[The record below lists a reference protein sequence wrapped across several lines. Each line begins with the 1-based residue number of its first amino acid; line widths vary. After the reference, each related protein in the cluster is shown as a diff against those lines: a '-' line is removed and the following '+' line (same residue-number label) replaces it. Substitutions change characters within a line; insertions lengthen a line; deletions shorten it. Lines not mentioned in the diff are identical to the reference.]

1 MSYVKSVSGS
11 DYRFLV
17 RGVMLYHTCPWLNL
31 LNGPLMFKRRYVTLL
46 PLFVL
51 LAACSS
57 KPKPTETDTTTG
69 TPSGGFLLEPQH
81 NVMQMGGDFANNPNA
96 QQFIDKM
103 VNKHGFDR
111 QQLQEILS
119 QAKRLD
125 SVLRL
130 MDNQAPTTSVK
141 PPSGPNG
148 AWLRYR
154 KKFITPDNVQNGVV
168 FWNQYEDALN
178 RAWQVYG
185 VPPEIIVG
193 IIGVETRW
201 GRVMGKTRILD
212 ALATL
217 SFNYPRRA
225 EYFSGELETF
235 LLMARDEQDDP
246 LNLKGSFAG
255 AMGYGQFMPSSYKQY
270 AVDFS
275 GDGHINLWDPVDAI
289 GSVANYFKA
298 HGWVKG
304 DQVAVM
310 ANGQAPG
317 LPNGFKTKYSISQ
330 LAAAGLTPQQPLG
343 NHQQAS
349 LLRLDVGTGYQ
360 YWYGLPNFYTITR
373 YNHSTHYAMAVWQLG
388 QAVALARS
396 EPVCGGGRNSVC
408 TEDYSGGLVTGEG
421 FQIS

>member
-17 RGVMLYHTCPWLNL
+17 LGVMLYHTCPWLNL

-388 QAVALARS
+388 QAVALAR
-396 EPVCGGGRNSVC
+396 V
-408 TEDYSGGLVTGEG
+408 
-421 FQIS
+421 Q

>member
-17 RGVMLYHTCPWLNL
+17 RGGMLYHTCPWLNL

-57 KPKPTETDTTTG
+57 KPKPTETETTTG

-96 QQFIDKM
+96 QQFIDRM

-111 QQLQEILS
+111 QQLQEIIS

-388 QAVALARS
+388 QAVALAR
-396 EPVCGGGRNSVC
+396 V
-408 TEDYSGGLVTGEG
+408 
-421 FQIS
+421 Q

>member
-57 KPKPTETDTTTG
+57 KPKPTETETTTG

-317 LPNGFKTKYSISQ
+317 LPNGFKTRYSISQ

-373 YNHSTHYAMAVWQLG
+373 YNHSTHYAMSVWQLG
-388 QAVALARS
+388 QAVALAR
-396 EPVCGGGRNSVC
+396 V
-408 TEDYSGGLVTGEG
+408 
-421 FQIS
+421 Q

>member
-168 FWNQYEDALN
+168 FWNQYGDALN

-388 QAVALARS
+388 QAVALAR
-396 EPVCGGGRNSVC
+396 V
-408 TEDYSGGLVTGEG
+408 
-421 FQIS
+421 Q

>member
-57 KPKPTETDTTTG
+57 KPKPTETETTTG

-217 SFNYPRRA
+217 SFNYSRRA

-317 LPNGFKTKYSISQ
+317 LPNGFKTRYSISQ

-388 QAVALARS
+388 QAVALAR
-396 EPVCGGGRNSVC
+396 V
-408 TEDYSGGLVTGEG
+408 
-421 FQIS
+421 Q

>member
-17 RGVMLYHTCPWLNL
+17 RGGMLYHTCPWLNL

-57 KPKPTETDTTTG
+57 KPKPTETETTTG

-103 VNKHGFDR
+103 VNKHGFNR

-317 LPNGFKTKYSISQ
+317 LPNGFKTRYSISQ
-330 LAAAGLTPQQPLG
+330 LAAAGLTPQQSLG

-388 QAVALARS
+388 QAVALAR
-396 EPVCGGGRNSVC
+396 V
-408 TEDYSGGLVTGEG
+408 
-421 FQIS
+421 Q

>member
-11 DYRFLV
+11 DYRFLA

-388 QAVALARS
+388 QAVALAR
-396 EPVCGGGRNSVC
+396 V
-408 TEDYSGGLVTGEG
+408 
-421 FQIS
+421 Q

>member
-57 KPKPTETDTTTG
+57 KPKPTETETTTG

-330 LAAAGLTPQQPLG
+330 LVAAGLTPQQPLG

-388 QAVALARS
+388 QAVALAR
-396 EPVCGGGRNSVC
+396 V
-408 TEDYSGGLVTGEG
+408 
-421 FQIS
+421 Q

>member
-217 SFNYPRRA
+217 SFNYPRRT

-317 LPNGFKTKYSISQ
+317 LPNGFKNKYSISQ

-388 QAVALARS
+388 QAVALAR
-396 EPVCGGGRNSVC
+396 V
-408 TEDYSGGLVTGEG
+408 
-421 FQIS
+421 Q

>member
-57 KPKPTETDTTTG
+57 KPKPTETETTTG

-178 RAWQVYG
+178 RVWQLYG

-317 LPNGFKTKYSISQ
+317 LPNGFKTRYSISQ

-388 QAVALARS
+388 QAVALAR
-396 EPVCGGGRNSVC
+396 V
-408 TEDYSGGLVTGEG
+408 
-421 FQIS
+421 Q

>member
-1 MSYVKSVSGS
+1 
-11 DYRFLV
+11 
-17 RGVMLYHTCPWLNL
+17 
-31 LNGPLMFKRRYVTLL
+31 MFKRRYVTLL

-57 KPKPTETDTTTG
+57 KPKPTETETTTG

-275 GDGHINLWDPVDAI
+275 GDGHINLW
-289 GSVANYFKA
+289 
-298 HGWVKG
+298 
-304 DQVAVM
+304 
-310 ANGQAPG
+310 
-317 LPNGFKTKYSISQ
+317 Q
-330 LAAAGLTPQQPLG
+330 LATAGLTPQQPLG

-388 QAVALARS
+388 QAVALAR
-396 EPVCGGGRNSVC
+396 V
-408 TEDYSGGLVTGEG
+408 
-421 FQIS
+421 Q

>member
-31 LNGPLMFKRRYVTLL
+31 LNGPLMFKHRYVTLL

-388 QAVALARS
+388 QAVALAR
-396 EPVCGGGRNSVC
+396 V
-408 TEDYSGGLVTGEG
+408 
-421 FQIS
+421 Q

>member
-57 KPKPTETDTTTG
+57 KPKPTETETTTG

-81 NVMQMGGDFANNPNA
+81 NVMQMGCYFANNPNA

-317 LPNGFKTKYSISQ
+317 LPNGFKTRYSISQ
-330 LAAAGLTPQQPLG
+330 LATAGLTPQQPLG

-388 QAVALARS
+388 QAVALAR
-396 EPVCGGGRNSVC
+396 V
-408 TEDYSGGLVTGEG
+408 
-421 FQIS
+421 Q

>member
-141 PPSGPNG
+141 PASGPNG

-388 QAVALARS
+388 QAVALAR
-396 EPVCGGGRNSVC
+396 V
-408 TEDYSGGLVTGEG
+408 
-421 FQIS
+421 Q

>member
-17 RGVMLYHTCPWLNL
+17 RGGMLYHTNPWLNL

-46 PLFVL
+46 PLFML

-57 KPKPTETDTTTG
+57 KPKPTETETTTG

-317 LPNGFKTKYSISQ
+317 LPNGFKTRYSISQ

-388 QAVALARS
+388 QAVALAR
-396 EPVCGGGRNSVC
+396 V
-408 TEDYSGGLVTGEG
+408 
-421 FQIS
+421 Q

>member
-17 RGVMLYHTCPWLNL
+17 RGVMLYHSCPWLNL

-388 QAVALARS
+388 QAVALAR
-396 EPVCGGGRNSVC
+396 V
-408 TEDYSGGLVTGEG
+408 
-421 FQIS
+421 Q

>member
-1 MSYVKSVSGS
+1 MNYVKSVSGS

-388 QAVALARS
+388 QAVALAR
-396 EPVCGGGRNSVC
+396 V
-408 TEDYSGGLVTGEG
+408 
-421 FQIS
+421 Q

>member
-57 KPKPTETDTTTG
+57 KPKPTETETTTG

-225 EYFSGELETF
+225 EFFSGELETF

-317 LPNGFKTKYSISQ
+317 LPNGFKTRYSISQ

-388 QAVALARS
+388 QAVALAR
-396 EPVCGGGRNSVC
+396 V
-408 TEDYSGGLVTGEG
+408 
-421 FQIS
+421 Q

>member
-57 KPKPTETDTTTG
+57 KPKPTETETTTG

-96 QQFIDKM
+96 QQFIDRM

-330 LAAAGLTPQQPLG
+330 LAAAGLTPQQSLG

-388 QAVALARS
+388 QAVALAR
-396 EPVCGGGRNSVC
+396 V
-408 TEDYSGGLVTGEG
+408 
-421 FQIS
+421 Q

>member
-1 MSYVKSVSGS
+1 
-11 DYRFLV
+11 
-17 RGVMLYHTCPWLNL
+17 
-31 LNGPLMFKRRYVTLL
+31 MFKRRYVTLL

-111 QQLQEILS
+111 QRLPGNSLS

-185 VPPEIIVG
+185 VP
-193 IIGVETRW
+193 R
-201 GRVMGKTRILD
+201 
-212 ALATL
+212 
-217 SFNYPRRA
+217 NYRR
-225 EYFSGELETF
+225 
-235 LLMARDEQDDP
+235 
-246 LNLKGSFAG
+246 
-255 AMGYGQFMPSSYKQY
+255 
-270 AVDFS
+270 
-275 GDGHINLWDPVDAI
+275 
-289 GSVANYFKA
+289 
-298 HGWVKG
+298 
-304 DQVAVM
+304 
-310 ANGQAPG
+310 
-317 LPNGFKTKYSISQ
+317 
-330 LAAAGLTPQQPLG
+330 
-343 NHQQAS
+343 
-349 LLRLDVGTGYQ
+349 
-360 YWYGLPNFYTITR
+360 
-373 YNHSTHYAMAVWQLG
+373 
-388 QAVALARS
+388 
-396 EPVCGGGRNSVC
+396 
-408 TEDYSGGLVTGEG
+408 DYRR
-421 FQIS
+421 

>member
-178 RAWQVYG
+178 RAWQEYG

-289 GSVANYFKA
+289 GSVANYFKV

-388 QAVALARS
+388 QAVALAR
-396 EPVCGGGRNSVC
+396 V
-408 TEDYSGGLVTGEG
+408 
-421 FQIS
+421 Q

>member
-51 LAACSS
+51 LAACTS
-57 KPKPTETDTTTG
+57 KPKPTETETTTG

-317 LPNGFKTKYSISQ
+317 LPNGFKTRYSISQ
-330 LAAAGLTPQQPLG
+330 LATAGLTPQQPLG

-388 QAVALARS
+388 QAVALAR
-396 EPVCGGGRNSVC
+396 V
-408 TEDYSGGLVTGEG
+408 
-421 FQIS
+421 Q

>member
-201 GRVMGKTRILD
+201 GRVMGKTHILD

-388 QAVALARS
+388 QAVALAR
-396 EPVCGGGRNSVC
+396 V
-408 TEDYSGGLVTGEG
+408 
-421 FQIS
+421 Q

>member
-360 YWYGLPNFYTITR
+360 YWYGLPNFYTLTR

-388 QAVALARS
+388 QAVALAR
-396 EPVCGGGRNSVC
+396 V
-408 TEDYSGGLVTGEG
+408 
-421 FQIS
+421 Q

>member
-46 PLFVL
+46 PLFLL

-388 QAVALARS
+388 QAVALAR
-396 EPVCGGGRNSVC
+396 V
-408 TEDYSGGLVTGEG
+408 
-421 FQIS
+421 Q

>member
-225 EYFSGELETF
+225 EHFSGELETF

-388 QAVALARS
+388 QAVALAR
-396 EPVCGGGRNSVC
+396 V
-408 TEDYSGGLVTGEG
+408 
-421 FQIS
+421 Q

>member
-57 KPKPTETDTTTG
+57 KPKPTETETTTG

-304 DQVAVM
+304 EQVAVM

-317 LPNGFKTKYSISQ
+317 LPNGFKTRYSISQ
-330 LAAAGLTPQQPLG
+330 LAAAGLTPQQSLG

-388 QAVALARS
+388 QAVALAR
-396 EPVCGGGRNSVC
+396 V
-408 TEDYSGGLVTGEG
+408 
-421 FQIS
+421 Q

>member
-57 KPKPTETDTTTG
+57 KPKPTETETTTG

-201 GRVMGKTRILD
+201 GRVMRKTRILD

-388 QAVALARS
+388 QAVALAR
-396 EPVCGGGRNSVC
+396 V
-408 TEDYSGGLVTGEG
+408 
-421 FQIS
+421 Q

>member
-57 KPKPTETDTTTG
+57 KPKPTETETTTG

-81 NVMQMGGDFANNPNA
+81 NVMQMGGDFANNLNA
-96 QQFIDKM
+96 QQFIDRM

-317 LPNGFKTKYSISQ
+317 LPNGFKTRYSISQ

-388 QAVALARS
+388 QAVALAR
-396 EPVCGGGRNSVC
+396 V
-408 TEDYSGGLVTGEG
+408 
-421 FQIS
+421 Q

>member
-57 KPKPTETDTTTG
+57 KPKPTETETTTG

-360 YWYGLPNFYTITR
+360 CWYGLPNFYTITR

-388 QAVALARS
+388 QAVALAR
-396 EPVCGGGRNSVC
+396 V
-408 TEDYSGGLVTGEG
+408 
-421 FQIS
+421 Q

>member
-388 QAVALARS
+388 QAVALAR
-396 EPVCGGGRNSVC
+396 VQWLFTRGGR
-408 TEDYSGGLVTGEG
+408 ELPSG
-421 FQIS
+421 